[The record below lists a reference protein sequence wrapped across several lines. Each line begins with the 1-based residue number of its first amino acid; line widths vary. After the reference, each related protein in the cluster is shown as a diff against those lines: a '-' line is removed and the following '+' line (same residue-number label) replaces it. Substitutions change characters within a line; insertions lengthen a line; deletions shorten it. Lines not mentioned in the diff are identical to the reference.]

1 MEVVNWQV
9 ITEGEANYYREATF
23 LKGAQS
29 SRQALQILS
38 LQIQKSKEGGQ
49 ANNRSRARVLGKIIQ
64 VECKPNAKQNVKYK
78 IYKPQLIKILCK
90 PEKAHP
96 KVTECYFVLDMHG
109 GWGETFL

>member
-9 ITEGEANYYREATF
+9 ITEDEANYHRGHF

-49 ANNRSRARVLGKIIQ
+49 ANNQSRARVLGKITQ
-64 VECKPNAKQNVKYK
+64 VKCKPNAKSECEIQN
-78 IYKPQLIKILCK
+78 I
-90 PEKAHP
+90 
-96 KVTECYFVLDMHG
+96 
-109 GWGETFL
+109 